1 MALSMRMDSDQIS
14 NTKRGLPCM
23 IHLEVQLCIV
33 WRLGSQTLQGSP
45 ERLLQR
51 PHIHLR
57 MHASLQVSRCSYILA
72 GRSPGDPASTLKL
85 NVCVYTLQHSIA
97 VMALRHLTLAEGE
110 NVTAARG

>member
-1 MALSMRMDSDQIS
+1 MALSMRMDSDQVS
-14 NTKRGLPCM
+14 NRKRGLPCM

-57 MHASLQVSRCSYILA
+57 MHASLQASRCSYILA
-72 GRSPGDPASTLKL
+72 RRSPGDPASSVQL
-85 NVCVYTLQHSIA
+85 NVCVYTLQHSIT
-97 VMALRHLTLAEGE
+97 VIALWHLTLAVGE
-110 NVTAARG
+110 NITAARA